1 MSVLGRLGRNNAYW
15 LAMILG
21 ALALEGAALYY
32 QYALN
37 QYPCVLCIHVRI
49 WVAAFVVVGALG
61 LVLKRSRGGLVV
73 ANILSL
79 VAAIGLAERSW
90 RTLAVERRWI
100 EELACTMD
108 AGLPPWFALDHWF
121 PAVFGVQ
128 ASCGF
133 TPIVAFDVTMAEALI
148 AISAV
153 AVVLT
158 ALVTAATLRAK

>member
-1 MSVLGRLGRNNAYW
+1 MSLFKKLGGHNGYW
-15 LAMILG
+15 LAMAGG
-21 ALALEGAALYY
+21 ALALEAAALHY

-37 QYPCVLCIHVRI
+37 QYPCVLCVHVRI
-49 WVAAFVVVGALG
+49 WVAGFIVVGILG
-61 LVLKRSRGGLVV
+61 LVLKRSRAGLVV
-73 ANILSL
+73 ANLLSL
-79 VAAIGLAERSW
+79 ATAIGFAERSW

-133 TPIVAFDVTMAEALI
+133 TPIVAFNITMAESLMV
-148 AISAV
+148 ISAV
-153 AVVLT
+153 AVVVT
-158 ALVTAATLRAK
+158 ALVTAATLTSK